1 MFASETRSLDSAEI
15 IQINHPQESLQIK
28 KPTFDSWKRPV
39 ILKKTRIQ
47 FEEDFSEK
55 SLNDKS
61 IKTFTR
67 KTKKILKP
75 IFALRDPENHD
86 PITLFRIMNI
96 VKDFIN
102 FLKQKIFTKN
112 FTRLKYEHL
121 HIIDDLSVEN
131 EQFLKFCKKSE
142 YLESSDFMYYSK
154 KKFTMQIL
162 SSYFCQRVINKFYGM
177 NRKVFGFLASIG
189 GEIDRFFPSLSINS
203 KLVLFWD
210 LLILVHSIFF
220 VLLIPLELSFDF
232 LLFSNEWFG
241 NLLSFFMIFL
251 FAVDIFLNLHKGYY
265 NNGTQILNRSS
276 IILNYFKKR
285 FIFDILALFGFLHF
299 YWNPSSLLKILILF
313 KVFFIGE
320 FFSYLEEKLTYSDLG
335 DSLIHLFQLF
345 MKIIFTAHILAC
357 IIHSIGFYNEYRE
370 TWIVTNNLTNERLTI
385 KYVNSLYWTI
395 TTLSTVGYGDITPQ
409 NTREKLVCMGVMLIG
424 CGFFAYSINTFGYIL
439 GELSRRKK
447 EENKEMKVLNAMM
460 RKKNLTWEL
469 QNKVRNYYKS
479 LKNEEN
485 DETLNQERD
494 VFKKLSKELQKEVI
508 LNSNAQIMKQSKVF
522 CNNFTEDFLQKICF
536 YLKPLNF
543 GPEELIFDENSTN
556 PSIFFVIKGEIAC
569 FKTNLKRIND
579 DVLLF
584 KVQEKD
590 TLGEYNF
597 FTSFKYEYSA
607 KSIGY
612 TRIFSLSRKDILAVL
627 NTFPEDKQTFHSI
640 KDHLLFNNNFKIL
653 DKKCKLCKS
662 SHHNTYE
669 CPFINIQT
677 NRNKIIYKLM
687 KENNMSQVHRILTIR
702 CPKKRRM
709 VYIRNLSKHDFILIK
724 TFETLRDFA
733 IDGERGSSKKLRKTK
748 SFSSTIQSPKNIDIN
763 LDFTKTSRSDPFIDE
778 LEKNSDNQNHFFTET
793 LEGEEFEHRKL
804 KTKGT
809 KITKSISVN
818 EYETMKTMTQMNNI
832 LLRKKL
838 FDFEFESLKNY
849 EVYFPHNNLI
859 SVLKRRNYALRF
871 EKKAKYKRMIKKETR
886 ITSKKKNIF
895 KLDEEDII
903 RKTKSNLK
911 EKTMKDSN
919 QY

>member
-1 MFASETRSLDSAEI
+1 MKAASPTRTIDSEI
-15 IQINHPQESLQIK
+15 LTVNHPQESLQIK
-28 KPTFDSWKRPV
+28 KPTFDNFASPVTLKR
-39 ILKKTRIQ
+39 TRIQ
-47 FEEDFSEK
+47 FEENISE
-55 SLNDKS
+55 NTMNNKS

-67 KTKKILKP
+67 KTKNIRP

-86 PITLFRIMNI
+86 PIALFRIMNI
-96 VKDFIN
+96 VKDFVN
-102 FLKQKIFTKN
+102 FLKQRIFAKN
-112 FTRLKYEHL
+112 FTRLKNEHL
-121 HIIDDLSVEN
+121 TIIDDLSVEN

-142 YLESSDFMYYSK
+142 ITESSDFAYYSK
-154 KKFTMQIL
+154 KTFKLQII
-162 SSYFCQRVINKFYGM
+162 SSFFFQRLLNKIIAIKRRVLGILF
-177 NRKVFGFLASIG
+177 SIG
-189 GEIDRFFPSLSINS
+189 RKIDGLFPSLSINS
-203 KLVLFWD
+203 KSVLVWD
-210 LLILVHSIFF
+210 LLILFHSIFF

-241 NLLSFFMIFL
+241 HLLSFFIIFL
-251 FAVDIFLNLHKGYY
+251 FAVDIFLSLHKGYY

-285 FIFDILALFGFLHF
+285 FIFDILALFGFIYF
-299 YWNPSSLLKILILF
+299 YSDPSSIIKILILF
-313 KVFFIGE
+313 KIFFIEE

-357 IIHSIGFYNEYRE
+357 ILHSIGFYNEYRE
-370 TWIVTNNLTNERLTI
+370 TWISTNNLTNEKLPI
-385 KYVNSLYWTI
+385 KYVNSLYWAI

-409 NTREKLVCMGVMLIG
+409 NTREQLVCMGVMLMG

-447 EENKEMKVLNAMM
+447 EENKEIKVLNAMM
-460 RKKNLTWEL
+460 RKKNLTWDL

-485 DETLNQERD
+485 SETLDQEKE

-508 LNSNAQIMKQSKVF
+508 LNSNAQIIKQSKLF

-543 GPEELIFDENSTN
+543 GPEEIIFDEYSTN

-579 DVLLF
+579 DVILF
-584 KVQEKD
+584 KIKDKD
-590 TLGEYNF
+590 TLGDYNF

-612 TRIFSLSRKDILAVL
+612 SRIFSLSRKDFLTVL

-640 KDHLLFNNNFKIL
+640 KDHLLFNNNIKIL

-677 NRNKIIYKLM
+677 NKNKILYKLM
-687 KENNMSQVHRILTIR
+687 KANNMNQANRIQKIRSQ
-702 CPKKRRM
+702 KKKRM
-709 VYIRNLSKHDFILIK
+709 VYIRNLSNHEFVLLK

-733 IDGERGSSKKLRKTK
+733 IDRERGSNKKFKKTK
-748 SFSSTIQSPKNIDIN
+748 SMSSTMQSPKSIDIN
-763 LDFTKTSRSDPFIDE
+763 LDFTKTSKSDTLIEEAEKISENHLFNETLDGDE
-778 LEKNSDNQNHFFTET
+778 LE
-793 LEGEEFEHRKL
+793 HRK
-804 KTKGT
+804 
-809 KITKSISVN
+809 TKSIKISGSN
-818 EYETMKTMTQMNNI
+818 SFNDYETMKTMTNMNKI
-832 LLRKKL
+832 LLKKKL
-838 FDFEFESLKNY
+838 FDFDFETLKNY
-849 EVYFPHNNLI
+849 EVYFPHNNFI
-859 SVLKRRNYALRF
+859 SVLKKRNFTLRF
-871 EKKAKYKRMIKKETR
+871 EKKAKYQRLIKKDTR
-886 ITSKKKNIF
+886 RSSKKKNIF
-895 KLDEEDII
+895 KLNEAEII
-903 RKTKSNLK
+903 MRTKTNLK
-911 EKTMKDSN
+911 EKTIKDPN
-919 QY
+919 QSK